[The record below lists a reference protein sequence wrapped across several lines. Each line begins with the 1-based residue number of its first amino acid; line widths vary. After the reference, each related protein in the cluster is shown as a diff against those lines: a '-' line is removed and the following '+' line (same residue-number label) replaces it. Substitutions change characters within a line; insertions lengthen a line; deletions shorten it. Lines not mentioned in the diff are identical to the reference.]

1 MIVEDWSVAVQE
13 MKVVGSR
20 RSRGGLVKAAPFLR
34 LIISLRGGKPFIPKG
49 VHRFSSFE
57 ESQLWS
63 IKMMA
68 RERNRDRQP

>member
-1 MIVEDWSVAVQE
+1 MQE

-20 RSRGGLVKAAPFLR
+20 RASGGLLKAAAFLEM
-34 LIISLRGGKPFIPKG
+34 IVALRGKQPFIPKG

-57 ESQLWS
+57 ESQRWS

-68 RERNRDRQP
+68 RRRNPAHPR

>member
-1 MIVEDWSVAVQE
+1 VQE

-20 RSRGGLVKAAPFLR
+20 RSGGGLVKAAPFLR
-34 LIISLRGGKPFIPKG
+34 LIVSLRGSKPFLPKG

-57 ESQLWS
+57 ESQQWS

-68 RERNRDRQP
+68 RQRNPARRP

>member
-1 MIVEDWSVAVQE
+1 MQE

-20 RSRGGLVKAAPFLR
+20 RSRGGLLRAAPFLQ
-34 LIISLRGGKPFIPKG
+34 LIVLLRGKKPFIPKG

-57 ESQLWS
+57 ESQRWS

-68 RERNRDRQP
+68 RGRNPARRP

>member
-1 MIVEDWSVAVQE
+1 VEE

-20 RSRGGLVKAAPFLR
+20 RSRGGLLNAAPFLKM
-34 LIISLRGGKPFIPKG
+34 IISLRGKKPFIPKG

-57 ESQLWS
+57 ESQAWS

-68 RERNRDRQP
+68 RQRNPDRRP